1 MVNISF
7 NTDDIEVWPLPLH
20 ADKFF
25 HGAMAHHAGTLKQEN
40 PYNIDISGS
49 DYATWAAGWKA
60 AHTGKI
66 VITEETDEAR
76 GL

>member
-7 NTDDIEVWPLPLH
+7 NTNDREVWPLPFC

-25 HGAMAHHAGTLKQEN
+25 YGAMAHYAGVPKQEN
-40 PYNIDISGS
+40 PYAEFLVGHH
-49 DYATWAAGWKA
+49 ATWKNGWEA

-66 VITEETDEAR
+66 VITE
-76 GL
+76 G